1 MYLNAE
7 EKTGNSVKSEQIYT
21 TLGFGEDISI
31 KIEKQFL
38 LKSATTA
45 FRSLWFS
52 SSKSK
57 RKIKPFRN

>member
-1 MYLNAE
+1 MLKRKMDILRNPN
-7 EKTGNSVKSEQIYT
+7 KLV
-21 TLGFGEDISI
+21 FGEDISI

-45 FRSLWFS
+45 FRFLWFS